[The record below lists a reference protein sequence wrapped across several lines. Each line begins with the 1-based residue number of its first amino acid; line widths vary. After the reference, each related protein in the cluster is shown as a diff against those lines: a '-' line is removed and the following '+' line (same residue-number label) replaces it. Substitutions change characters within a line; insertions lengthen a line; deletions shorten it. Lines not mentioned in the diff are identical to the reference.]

1 MFDLDS
7 KIKVGRIIGNPP
19 YNRYLMKL
27 FWAKHPGWKLK
38 IDQAIGWATCM
49 PHCVMTWLCWHLLL
63 EKGTLHFVLPTNW
76 MTLPSYLTFREW
88 LLSNFIL
95 RKIHLYDNA
104 KKQVFDITM
113 GDVVVLHLEK
123 CSDKKVCNKLNQSV
137 LWQYNKD
144 TTFQVNVMKH
154 KILPGYQKL
163 IDYDIIDKVLS
174 NKKGLL
180 CERQKTKNYI
190 QGAIVGNH
198 KDLQHSK
205 TWLKNKNH
213 PAGTKFTMYFDD
225 VKLMDDHFN
234 WYQTIEYNF
243 ILSMIKS
250 SVKSQPAT
258 LDYIGLQDLGKL
270 KFTKEE
276 KNRINRWRP

>member
-1 MFDLDS
+1 MFDLAS
-7 KIKVGRIIGNPP
+7 KIKVSRIIGNPP
-19 YNRYLMKL
+19 YNRHLMKL
-27 FWAKHPGWKLK
+27 FWAKNPNWKSK

-49 PHCVMTWLCWHLLL
+49 PHCVMIWLCWQLLL

-76 MTLPSYLTFREW
+76 MTLPAYKKFRDW
-88 LLSNFIL
+88 LKANFIV

-123 CSDKKVCNKLNQSV
+123 CSDQQQCLKANRSV
-137 LWQYNKD
+137 IWQYNKNE
-144 TTFQVNVMKH
+144 TFNIDIMKYN
-154 KILPGYQKL
+154 ILPGYQKS

-174 NKKGLL
+174 N
-180 CERQKTKNYI
+180 RQSAICDRPATKNFI
-190 QGAIVGNH
+190 EGAIVGNH
-198 KDLQHSK
+198 KDLLHSK
-205 TWLKNKNH
+205 TWVKCQKH

-225 VKLMDDHFN
+225 TKTMDAHFD
-234 WYQTIEYNF
+234 WYKTVEYNF

-258 LDYIGLQDLGKL
+258 LDYIGLQDLTKL
-270 KFTKEE
+270 KFTKDEHD
-276 KNRINRWRP
+276 RMSRWRP